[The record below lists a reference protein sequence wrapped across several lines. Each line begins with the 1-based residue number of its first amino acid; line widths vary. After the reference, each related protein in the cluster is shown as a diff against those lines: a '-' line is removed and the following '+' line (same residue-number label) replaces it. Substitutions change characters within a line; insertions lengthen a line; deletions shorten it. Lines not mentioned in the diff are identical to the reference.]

1 MERGETQPENET
13 KFHPSRTQDEMK
25 PKLKIQRF
33 IRPEHRTKMKP
44 KLNTKQVSSVQ
55 NIRRDETQTRI
66 QKVHPSRTQD
76 EMKPKQKKI
85 IKHDSSVQNMG
96 RDEKGILV
104 QTPRRDEFPKVF
116 VRNADEPRLQNQL
129 NNPLPWTRNAKSL
142 IVQDDKM
149 IVHNFGMMENDV
161 IKVTPMKKDKVN

>member
-1 MERGETQPENET
+1 
-13 KFHPSRTQDEMK
+13 MK

-96 RDEKGILV
+96 RDEKGTLV
-104 QTPRRDEFPKVF
+104 
-116 VRNADEPRLQNQL
+116 
-129 NNPLPWTRNAKSL
+129 
-142 IVQDDKM
+142 
-149 IVHNFGMMENDV
+149 
-161 IKVTPMKKDKVN
+161 

>member
-1 MERGETQPENET
+1 
-13 KFHPSRTQDEMK
+13 MK
-25 PKLKIQRF
+25 PKLKILRF
-33 IRPEHRTKMKP
+33 IRPENRTKMKP

-104 QTPRRDEFPKVF
+104 
-116 VRNADEPRLQNQL
+116 
-129 NNPLPWTRNAKSL
+129 
-142 IVQDDKM
+142 
-149 IVHNFGMMENDV
+149 
-161 IKVTPMKKDKVN
+161 